1 MRHFLN
7 ALEAVCVALILVV
20 SVQGLLESVEQQARI
35 EAPPWPP
42 EDTRPTTADAK

>member
-1 MRHFLN
+1 MRDFLN

-20 SVQGLLESVEQQARI
+20 SVQGLLESAEQEARL